1 MAEGVIGQRL
11 LVAKRQFE
19 LRRGCRRFGRIP
31 TELWVLAAEAS
42 AELDVEETARQLQ
55 VNAERLEEWVAQ
67 LGRLGGPNGPKGANG
82 GNGSNGANG
91 SAGAE
96 FVELA
101 PLPWGAPGEC
111 QVEIAEPSGRKLCI
125 SLKGSAVGQ
134 LASLLATLCGRE
146 VAP

>member
-1 MAEGVIGQRL
+1 MRATAKGVVGQRL

-19 LRRGCRRFGRIP
+19 LWRRGCRGPGRIP
-31 TELWVLAAEAS
+31 RELWVLAAEA
-42 AELDVEETARQLQ
+42 AEELGIEEAARQLQ
-55 VNAERLEEWVAQ
+55 VPAERLRQWVEQ
-67 LGRLGGPNGPKGANG
+67 LGLASGPPK
-82 GNGSNGANG
+82 
-91 SAGAE
+91 SAATE

>member
-1 MAEGVIGQRL
+1 MSTKTKGPAAERFRE
-11 LVAKRQFE
+11 AKRQFE
-19 LRRGCRRFGRIP
+19 RWRQGRRRPGRIP
-31 TELWVLAAEAS
+31 TGLWLLAAEA
-42 AELDVEETARQLQ
+42 AEELGIEEAARQLQ
-55 VNAERLEEWVAQ
+55 VPAERLRQWVEQ
-67 LGRLGGPNGPKGANG
+67 LGLASGPPK
-82 GNGSNGANG
+82 
-91 SAGAE
+91 SAATE

-101 PLPWGAPGEC
+101 PVPWGAPGEC

>member
-1 MAEGVIGQRL
+1 VGWDRLSVDSALNGVDDRCARRRTGGGQRL

-19 LRRGCRRFGRIP
+19 LWRRGCRGPGRIP
-31 TELWVLAAEAS
+31 TELWVLAAKAA
-42 AELDVEETARQLQ
+42 AELGIE
-55 VNAERLEEWVAQ
+55 
-67 LGRLGGPNGPKGANG
+67 
-82 GNGSNGANG
+82 
-91 SAGAE
+91 
-96 FVELA
+96 
-101 PLPWGAPGEC
+101 GAPGEC

>member
-1 MAEGVIGQRL
+1 MSTRTKRLAAERFR
-11 LVAKRQFE
+11 VAKRQFE
-19 LRRGCRRFGRIP
+19 RWRQGCRGPGRIP
-31 TELWVLAAEAS
+31 TELWLLAAEA
-42 AELDVEETARQLQ
+42 AEELGIEEAARQLQ
-55 VNAERLEEWVAQ
+55 VPAERLRKWVEQ
-67 LGRLGGPNGPKGANG
+67 LGLASGPPK
-82 GNGSNGANG
+82 
-91 SAGAE
+91 SAATE